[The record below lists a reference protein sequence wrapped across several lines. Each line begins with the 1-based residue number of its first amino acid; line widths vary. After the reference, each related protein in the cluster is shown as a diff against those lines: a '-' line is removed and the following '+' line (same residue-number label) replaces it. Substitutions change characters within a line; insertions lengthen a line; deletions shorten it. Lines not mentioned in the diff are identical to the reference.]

1 MREENL
7 KLCDQLIHNS
17 LIGWW
22 WNYRAIV
29 VSLLKLL
36 QAWGLCAHG
45 HQEVSFFHLVE
56 VLASVKLKQKTKILF
71 AEPKIEFYK
80 LTVTQAKFMLKC
92 WDEVIRPFSWL
103 ITLQNIFYTGS
114 TLIPRSFSGI
124 YFSHVNPFSK
134 PACQGKW
141 NGLVDKIG
149 RWGKAGFSSVKA
161 RCCVTGNLP
170 LPFPHSY
177 LRNGEKD

>member
-1 MREENL
+1 MLSSGLLKEIRILNIWLCLTVSSKYIVSSMDGNHQYFSPYFITYNYLVRPSEFKKKTKNKKPLQSNVTPFTKVREENL

-92 WDEVIRPFSWL
+92 W
-103 ITLQNIFYTGS
+103 GS
-114 TLIPRSFSGI
+114 L
-124 YFSHVNPFSK
+124 
-134 PACQGKW
+134 
-141 NGLVDKIG
+141 
-149 RWGKAGFSSVKA
+149 
-161 RCCVTGNLP
+161 
-170 LPFPHSY
+170 
-177 LRNGEKD
+177 